1 MTVRQLCRIADR
13 VGRNGA
19 LSFII
24 RIPCALLGELHGKS
38 QLCKERVPQGHL
50 VVVVQRQ
57 RQSHRCLGL
66 FRLVLCQ
73 REDVPVLPLE
83 QIGQL
88 LRFFLAG
95 TLFTAVSGDEPSAVG
110 EPDDAQGT
118 VSRKLSVCSSTS
130 PEQCSRRAMAAA
142 ISPWGIAA
150 IASSMDKSGCSFRSC
165 SRQCSSP

>member
-1 MTVRQLCRIADR
+1 MAAAVQVEERVQEVAVRQFFAVCHEQLRIIRHNGAVVVIVGIALVDVVAHAGVEDEVHALFQQALNVTVRQLCRIADR

-73 REDVPVLPLE
+73 
-83 QIGQL
+83 
-88 LRFFLAG
+88 
-95 TLFTAVSGDEPSAVG
+95 
-110 EPDDAQGT
+110 
-118 VSRKLSVCSSTS
+118 
-130 PEQCSRRAMAAA
+130 
-142 ISPWGIAA
+142 
-150 IASSMDKSGCSFRSC
+150 
-165 SRQCSSP
+165 